1 MTLQTRTATADL
13 QRHAYNA
20 AFYEL
25 GLGWHWDSHTFDGL
39 LPVTCTSERVRKYM
53 TAHQSHLLHAYDA
66 EFLATAIEATK
77 SRCLDQMMVSS
88 DGSAMRSHTDWAAL
102 HSRQIGA

>member
-1 MTLQTRTATADL
+1 MTIQTRTATADL

-53 TAHQSHLLHAYDA
+53 TAHQSHLLHVYDA
-66 EFLATAIEATK
+66 AFLATAIEATK
-77 SRCLDQMMVSS
+77 SRCLDRMVVGSS
-88 DGSAMRSHTDWAAL
+88 VTATRSHTDWAAL

>member
-1 MTLQTRTATADL
+1 MTSQTRIATADL

-25 GLGWHWDSHTFDGL
+25 GLGWHWNSPTFDDL
-39 LPVTCTSERVRKYM
+39 LPVECTSERIHQYM
-53 TAHQSHLLHAYDA
+53 SAHQSHLLHAYDA
-66 EFLATAIEATK
+66 AFLARAIETTK
-77 SRCLDQMMVSS
+77 SRCLDQMMTTNNGTVTS
-88 DGSAMRSHTDWAAL
+88 SHTDWAAL